1 MRYQNM
7 FETLKKQDKMAFI
20 PFVTLGDPNY
30 ALSFEIIKTLIASGV
45 SALELG
51 FAFSDPVADGVTI
64 QASHLRALKHASM
77 GKNFQLLK
85 KIRDYNHDIPI
96 GLLAYANLIFS
107 YGVDNFYAQIK
118 ECGVDSVLIAD
129 MPLIE
134 KELVLKSAQKHH
146 IKQIFIASPNASD
159 KDLEQVAMHSQGYIY
174 TLARSGVTGASRILE
189 NDASAIIKTL
199 KAFSPTPA
207 LLGFGISKKEHIAN
221 AKGMGADGVICGS
234 ALVKIIEENLNDENA
249 MLEKIKGFI
258 GEMIF

>member
-1 MRYQNM
+1 MRYKNM

-20 PFVTLGDPNY
+20 PFVTLGDPDY
-30 ALSFEIIKTLIASGV
+30 ALSFEIVKTLIASGV

-51 FAFSDPVADGVTI
+51 FAFSDPIADGITI

-77 GKNFQLLK
+77 AKNFQLLK
-85 KIRDYNHDIPI
+85 KIRSYNHDIPI

-118 ECGVDSVLIAD
+118 ECGADSVLIAD

-134 KELVLKSAQKHH
+134 KELVIKSAQKHQ
-146 IKQIFIASPNASD
+146 IKQIFIASPNASS
-159 KDLEQVAMHSQGYIY
+159 KDLEQTAMHSQGYIY
-174 TLARSGVTGASRILE
+174 TLARSGVTGASCILE

-199 KAFSPTPA
+199 KAFSSTPA
-207 LLGFGISKKEHIAN
+207 LLGFGISKKEHIIN

-234 ALVKIIEENLNDENA
+234 ALVKIIEENLNNENA
-249 MLEKIKGFI
+249 MLEKIENFVR
-258 GEMIF
+258 EMVG

>member
-1 MRYQNM
+1 M
-7 FETLKKQDKMAFI
+7 FETLKKQEKMAFI

-30 ALSFEIIKTLIASGV
+30 EWSFEIIKTLIASGV

-51 FAFSDPVADGVTI
+51 FAFSDPVADGVII
-64 QASHLRALKHASM
+64 QASHLRALKHATM
-77 GKNFQLLK
+77 EKNFQLLK
-85 KIRDYNHDIPI
+85 KIRDCNHDIPI

-107 YGVDNFYAQIK
+107 YGVDDFYAQVK
-118 ECGVDSVLIAD
+118 ECGADSVLIAD

-134 KELVLKSAQKHH
+134 KELVLKFAQKHH

-159 KDLEQVAMHSQGYIY
+159 KDLEQTAMHSQGYIY
-174 TLARSGVTGASRILE
+174 TLARSGVTGISHALE

-207 LLGFGISKKEHIAN
+207 LLGFGISKKEHIKN

-249 MLEKIKGFI
+249 MLEKIKGFV
-258 GEMIF
+258 GEMVG